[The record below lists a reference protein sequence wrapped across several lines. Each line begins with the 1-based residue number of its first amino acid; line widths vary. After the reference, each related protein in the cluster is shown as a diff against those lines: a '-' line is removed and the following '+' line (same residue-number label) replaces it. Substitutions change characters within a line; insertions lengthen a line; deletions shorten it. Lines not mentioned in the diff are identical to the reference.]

1 MPHPLWCQQCY
12 YLVWTYT
19 VIYRVDTRGLGCCSK
34 AQKGRREVLLQMT
47 RQPTGPDAG
56 AGDGDPRLSRPPAET
71 TVSSPGVDGL
81 SMRRLSDAPGRDP
94 VMLYRHVATRPQFI
108 ST

>member
-1 MPHPLWCQQCY
+1 M
-12 YLVWTYT
+12 
-19 VIYRVDTRGLGCCSK
+19 
-34 AQKGRREVLLQMT
+34 LLQDEAEG
-47 RQPTGPDAG
+47 QTGSAAANDETADRARAG
-56 AGDGDPRLSRPPAET
+56 AGDADPRPSRPPAET

-81 SMRRLSDAPGRDP
+81 SMRRLSDAPGRDR